1 MDEKYL
7 RVNVTTPR
15 KTWVFDEVTTVSAPG
30 IMGSFQVL
38 INHAPMIAQLEIGEI
53 RLDLPEKIQLYATSG
68 GFLEILNDQVS
79 LLLESCEQA
88 NEINLSRAEASAERA
103 KGRLRSKSE
112 DIDLTRAEAALA
124 RALNRIKIAGKIE

>member
-7 RVNVTTPR
+7 RVSVTTPQ
-15 KTWVFDEVTTVSAPG
+15 KTWVFDKVNTVSAPG
-30 IMGSFQVL
+30 IMGGFQIL

-53 RLDLPEKIQLYATSG
+53 KLNLSEKTHLYATSG

-88 NEINLSRAEASAERA
+88 TEINVNRAEASAERA
-103 KGRLRSKSE
+103 KERLHSKSE
-112 DIDLTRAEAALA
+112 DVDISRAEAALA
-124 RALNRIKIAGKIE
+124 RALNRIKIAGKIG

>member
-7 RVNVTTPR
+7 RVNVTTPQ
-15 KTWVFDEVTTVSAPG
+15 KTWVFEQVNTVSAPG
-30 IMGSFQVL
+30 IMGGFQVL

-53 RLDLPEKIQLYATSG
+53 ELNLPDKIQLYATSG

-88 NEINLSRAEASAERA
+88 NEIDVNRAEASADRA
-103 KGRLRSKSE
+103 KERLRNKSE
-112 DIDLTRAEAALA
+112 DIDLARAEAALA
-124 RALNRIKIAGKIE
+124 RALNRIKIASKIE